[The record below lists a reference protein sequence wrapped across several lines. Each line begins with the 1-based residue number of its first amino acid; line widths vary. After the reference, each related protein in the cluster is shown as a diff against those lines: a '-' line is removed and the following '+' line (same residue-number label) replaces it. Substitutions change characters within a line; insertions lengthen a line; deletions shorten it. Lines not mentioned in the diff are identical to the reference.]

1 MKKRYMLLIIVMII
15 GVSNVKAITE
25 FPNSI
30 NANSGGWVRR
40 GSQQL
45 AAKTYSG
52 GGASGKAFCSSM
64 RNTEPYGATCNKM
77 KWSDKATDKQN
88 EKIAV
93 GVGELINYLRDSSGS
108 INWTK
113 YFYGEIAIN
122 DFLYTYKFGAPAN
135 NVVGFINS
143 YNIGISRPYR
153 NIIFDNYHKY
163 DNLVVKLSSISVNG
177 TKLSNEN
184 TPYNIS
190 TSNTYEAK
198 ITLSCYEKDVD
209 RNKVEYTGTTT
220 QIDCDRASYS
230 ISVNGQKIEN
240 LKKEVSDKDV
250 IITADITDAVSTK
263 INEQITL
270 NVEASNQRKHYAAQR
285 YRCGYYQTMVPNLLK
300 EVYSAK
306 KTDSKKG
313 KIIIQNKN
321 EQNNKC
327 TDLISNSPVQ
337 NAILYKGNFSNEEY
351 GNKLLDIS
359 NPSCDSFDNTPG
371 TMDCGNAKSE
381 KIWVEDI
388 TVNGNS
394 YKALCKSTFKFNN
407 LVKDNKFAQV
417 GSLLFMPNDGD
428 YRVGEASITYD
439 CNIPEL
445 YNNNEIVQKSF
456 DISDLIP
463 KLKVSI
469 PNKSVTINGV
479 ANDDA
484 FNSKSI
490 AFKSQ
495 QDLSSETINKCTL
508 SGNNITCNSYSNA
521 EIENGDN
528 SKTGFGWSFA
538 FFVDYNYKKS
548 DNGYIMTK
556 DNLSL
561 CDDSRCKDVY
571 GYGFL
576 ATEQTDDGN
585 ASFEMVYD
593 DTIFAGEEKNKG
605 ICDYK
610 VVSESVKNEVQYR
623 TINYDNPFNKI
634 NGEARNT
641 GSNWCSSDDIVDDE
655 NVIVEDTKVVNNIK
669 QDCPLAVGD
678 LDDDNKWTD
687 NDVLL
692 IQKLIAEIIH
702 IDDKTK
708 ADVNGDG
715 VVDITDA
722 TQLQK
727 YIKYYKNYQL
737 GDVNL
742 DGVLSEDDVLL
753 IQKYI
758 AKQVD
763 LNLIQQRL
771 LDFDNNCHVELPYI
785 ITDATKL
792 QLYIKRINSDISP
805 EQDFTDNSEDNYS
818 SSDDEIKPRD
828 YSMCSANNSTVTK
841 YITNRPNSN
850 GKLNNKSVEPL
861 YHFELTADNIKEI
874 RSYNKENSYN
884 DFNLKNTGLKTD
896 KEYISNFIQEIYNN
910 NKYIKTFAG
919 QCKDYVANE
928 EYCPITEIVS
938 KELIG

>member
-1 MKKRYMLLIIVMII
+1 MRKRYILLFIVFII
-15 GVSNVKAITE
+15 GVGNIKAITD
-25 FPNSI
+25 FPNNIS
-30 NANSGGWVRR
+30 ANSGGWVRR

-52 GGASGKAFCSSM
+52 GGTSGKAFCSSM
-64 RNTEPYGATCNKM
+64 RNTEPYGVTCNKM

-122 DFLYTYKFGAPAN
+122 DFLYTYKFGGAAN

-143 YNIGISRPYR
+143 YNIGESRPYR

-163 DNLVVKLSSISVNG
+163 DNLVVKLSNISVNG
-177 TKLSNEN
+177 TKLTNEN

-190 TSNTYEAK
+190 SSNSYEAK

-209 RNKVEYTGTTT
+209 RNTIEYTGTTT
-220 QIDCDRASYS
+220 QIDCDKASYS
-230 ISVNGQKIEN
+230 IFVDGQKIDN
-240 LKKEVSDKDV
+240 TKKEVNGKNV
-250 IITADITDAVSTK
+250 IITADITSAVNNK
-263 INEQITL
+263 VNEQITL

-300 EVYSAK
+300 VVYSAK

-313 KIIIQNKN
+313 NIIIENN
-321 EQNNKC
+321 NVENNKC
-327 TDLISNSPVQ
+327 TDLISDNPVQ
-337 NAILYKGNFSNEEY
+337 NANLYKQNYNNPEY
-351 GNKLLDIS
+351 GNQLLDIN
-359 NPSCDSFDNTPG
+359 NPSCNSFDNTPG
-371 TMDCGNAKSE
+371 SMNCGNASSK

-388 TVNGNS
+388 TINGNS

-407 LVKDNKFAQV
+407 LVKDNKFAQI
-417 GSLLFMPNDGD
+417 GSLLFMPKDGD
-428 YRVGEASITYD
+428 NRVGEASITYD

-445 YNNNEIVQKSF
+445 FDSNLNIQKSF
-456 DISDLIP
+456 DISKLIP
-463 KLKVSI
+463 QLNVSI
-469 PNKSVTINGV
+469 PDKSVTIKGV
-479 ANDDA
+479 VDDRTV
-484 FNSKSI
+484 NSKWN
-490 AFKSQ
+490 
-495 QDLSSETINKCTL
+495 SSDGLNNKCSISENTIIC
-508 SGNNITCNSYSNA
+508 NNYTNIIQGS
-521 EIENGDN
+521 ENL
-528 SKTGFGWSFA
+528 KTGFGWA
-538 FFVDYNYKKS
+538 FTFFIDYNYVKR
-548 DNGYIMTK
+548 DNGYYMTT
-556 DNLSL
+556 DNLTP
-561 CDDSRCKDVY
+561 CNDSKCKDVY

-576 ATEQTDDGN
+576 ATEKTDEGQADFVMN
-585 ASFEMVYD
+585 YD
-593 DTIFAGEEKNKG
+593 DTIFKDEEKNKG

-610 VVSESVKNEVQYR
+610 VTSESVKSEVQYR

-634 NGEARNT
+634 SGEARYT
-641 GSNWCSSDDIVDDE
+641 GANWCSYDDVIDEDE
-655 NVIVEDTKVVNNIK
+655 NVIIEDVNVVNDIK
-669 QDCPLAVGD
+669 QNCPLAVGD
-678 LDDDNKWTD
+678 IDNDNKWTD
-687 NDVLL
+687 KDVIL
-692 IQKLIAEIIH
+692 IQKYIAGFNIGE
-702 IDDKTK
+702 IDDSKL
-708 ADVNGDG
+708 DVNGDG
-715 VVDITDA
+715 TVDITDI

-727 YIKYYKNYQL
+727 FIKYYKNYRL

-742 DGVLSEDDVLL
+742 DGVLSIDDVLL
-753 IQKYI
+753 IEKYI
-758 AKQVD
+758 AKDVD
-763 LNLIQQRL
+763 FNLIQKRL
-771 LDFDNNCHVELPYI
+771 MDFDNNCYI
-785 ITDATKL
+785 NIMDATRL
-792 QLYIKRINSDISP
+792 QLHINKMNNYVSP
-805 EQDFTDNSEDNYS
+805 EQDFNDNSEDNYS

-828 YSMCSANNSTVTK
+828 YSMCSADNSTVTK

-861 YHFELTADNIKEI
+861 YHFELTPDNIKEI
-874 RSYNKENSYN
+874 RSYNKEHSYN